1 MLKKLSVLAFC
12 AVSSFAMHN
21 AEININ
27 DTDLEL
33 GLNFDMGQFNDAIQP
48 ETMFVGMKFLNGDE
62 SNADPENVDIDPL
75 YEVNFLSIHAI
86 GNQGMSLGMGVKFEY
101 TQTQTQNFSALP
113 LGLEA
118 AYKLPLKEFVPMR
131 LHGALYFAP
140 KSLAFSDAD
149 NYLEYR
155 IDYNAEIIPHGNLV
169 VGYRHIET
177 NYKAADLTFN
187 SSIYFG
193 FKIGF

>member
-27 DTDLEL
+27 DTDLEI
-33 GLNFDMGQFNDAIQP
+33 GLNFDMGQFNDAIKP
-48 ETMFVGMKFLNGDE
+48 ETMFLGAKFLNGDE
-62 SNADPENVDIDPL
+62 SNSDVTENLDPF
-75 YEVNFLSIHAI
+75 YEVNFLSMHAI
-86 GNQGMSLGMGVKFEY
+86 GNQGMSLGMGVKFNH
-101 TQTQTQNFSALP
+101 TQDFSSLP

-118 AYKLPLKEFVPMR
+118 AYKLPIQNLVPMR

-140 KSLAFSDAD
+140 KSLAFSDGD

-155 IDYNAEIIPHGNLV
+155 IDYNIEIIPHGNLV
-169 VGYRHIET
+169 LGYRHIET
-177 NYKAADLTFN
+177 NYQVADFNYN
-187 SSIYFG
+187 SSVYFG

>member
-1 MLKKLSVLAFC
+1 MLKKLSVLALC

-27 DTDLEL
+27 DTDLEVAFS
-33 GLNFDMGQFNDAIQP
+33 FDMGQFNDVIEP
-48 ETMFVGMKFLNGDE
+48 ETMFLGAKFLNGDE
-62 SNADPENVDIDPL
+62 SNADPRHVNIDPF
-75 YEVNFLSIHAI
+75 YEVNFLSMHTI

-118 AYKLPLKEFVPMR
+118 AYKMPFRDLVPMR
-131 LHGALYFAP
+131 LHGAIYFAP

-155 IDYNAEIIPHGNLV
+155 IDYNAEIIPHGNIV

-177 NYKAADLTFN
+177 NYEVADLTYN